1 MVNKDMMLLDEVAK
15 VAKQVFDNYVTI
27 NVPGTYT
34 AAQLDDGK
42 NALGE
47 RLNIDYNGH
56 EYDIHHVSI
65 GEGSGYSFATW
76 QVFHVM
82 RCFERICGVRGDKK
96 KRFTYGVA
104 DREIVSGKSM
114 FLNKNGEPAKRKKS
128 FIKVSERVA
137 VEEVRNS
144 DCLDM
149 YYFAAGVWY
158 WFHKASSEE
167 SAKRIIA
174 QIESNKNLILDML
187 AKWDFTA
194 NIPIQPIYRALYAV
208 LLAEAG
214 DNTANEIERPSEA
227 KNTVIEDKSEK
238 CALTNQD
245 SVEKCEAY
253 ESGAGREGINDGTN
267 RPKTPDKTFP
277 TELSDARLKIR
288 RFKPRYFVRYINY
301 HSRGES
307 AVNQTGSGKSGGY
320 SVVTI
325 RGSTG
330 IKTKTNQILA

>member
-1 MVNKDMMLLDEVAK
+1 MENKDRMLLDEVTK
-15 VAKQVFDNYVTI
+15 VAKQIFYNLVTMNI
-27 NVPGTYT
+27 PGTYT

-96 KRFTYGVA
+96 TRFTYGVA
-104 DREIVSGKSM
+104 DREIVSGKAM
-114 FLNKNGEPAKRKKS
+114 FLNKNGEPVKRKKS

-137 VEEVRNS
+137 AEEVRNS

-214 DNTANEIERPSEA
+214 NNTANEIERLSEA

-238 CALTNQD
+238 CALTNPD

-253 ESGAGREGINDGTN
+253 ESGAGREGINDGMN
-267 RPKTPDKTFP
+267 RPKTPDKTFSA
-277 TELSDARLKIR
+277 ELSDARLKIR
-288 RFKPRYFVRYINY
+288 RFKPRYFSGYTNY
-301 HSRGES
+301 HLWGESVVKRKRNGNTGVYRALIRGE
-307 AVNQTGSGKSGGY
+307 
-320 SVVTI
+320 
-325 RGSTG
+325 
-330 IKTKTNQILA
+330 TKNNILICR